1 MDFPTA
7 WEIARATPVA
17 EHDPDCSYAL
27 HNGGFLCD
35 CHVLTRHP
43 QYLADYGDESPAPV
57 GARIDGEDYSAVPT
71 LT

>member
-7 WEIARATPVA
+7 WKIAEATPVP
-17 EHDPDCSYAL
+17 EHDPRCSYAL

-43 QYLADYGDESPAPV
+43 QYIADYGE
-57 GARIDGEDYSAVPT
+57 PT
-71 LT
+71 P